1 MESDLGIRLFRTIGF
16 VVRLVLLLALIGG
29 LVVTSAAS
37 LPSPRTLEQFRGAAL
52 AGRVDQV
59 NYWVGDSRQVMSLE
73 WSESP
78 LAWYRV
84 DGRIAD
90 VEGPYT
96 VDRLAANFRHVM
108 DHPYVV
114 VQEPGTDAT
123 GIVPDWPFDV
133 RGGWWIAGAWLLA
146 FFVMLGSTPR
156 LANRWAWFWLFTV
169 GQIGAL
175 LYLVLEPRPLWRG
188 PVRGPSARSGWTE
201 PAGVATR
208 SCWPFSPCP
217 WRSGSRGSSG
227 GVWAERCVGGYLRR
241 ASPRRCGGRPAR
253 RAVCRCGSPRW
264 RRPSVTRHSSRPG
277 IRRRRHADP

>member
-52 AGRVDQV
+52 AGRIDQV

-84 DGRIAD
+84 DGRIRD
-90 VEGPYT
+90 SEGPYT
-96 VDRLAANFRHVM
+96 VDRLAADFRHVF
-108 DHPYVV
+108 DQPYVV
-114 VQEPGTDAT
+114 VQEPGTESSAK
-123 GIVPDWPFDV
+123 GIIPDWPFDV
-133 RGGWWIAGAWLLA
+133 PGGWWIAGAWVLA

-175 LYLVLEPRPLWRG
+175 LHLVLEPRPLWRG
-188 PVRGPSARSGWTE
+188 PGEGTPRAKRVD
-201 PAGVATR
+201 
-208 SCWPFSPCP
+208 
-217 WRSGSRGSSG
+217 GSSG
-227 GVWAERCVGGYLRR
+227 CGYSILLAVVTTAAGVGIAWIVGRVVG
-241 ASPRRCGGRPAR
+241 
-253 RAVCRCGSPRW
+253 
-264 RRPSVTRHSSRPG
+264 
-277 IRRRRHADP
+277 